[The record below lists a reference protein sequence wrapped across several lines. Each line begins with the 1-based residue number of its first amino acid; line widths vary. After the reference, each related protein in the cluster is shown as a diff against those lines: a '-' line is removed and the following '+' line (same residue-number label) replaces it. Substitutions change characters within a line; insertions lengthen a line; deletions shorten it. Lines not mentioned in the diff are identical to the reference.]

1 MSIQISHKVQKLI
14 TSSGIPDNLLRLAI
28 TYKCIDTPTHSPE
41 NSMIVEDHSWKV
53 ISNFTRD
60 LVDQGI
66 F

>member
-1 MSIQISHKVQKLI
+1 MSIQISHKVQELI

-28 TYKCIDTPTHSPE
+28 TYNCIDTPIHSPE

-53 ISNFTRD
+53 ITNLSRE
-60 LVDQGI
+60 LVAQGT